1 MGAFCKEHSRQ
12 PWYVHSTLRIPDNR
26 EPDATSYR
34 HQIFNQKL
42 FKKILTEKF
51 ENNILLI
58 SEMPR
63 LPEVQ

>member
-12 PWYVHSTLRIPDNR
+12 RWYVHSTLRTPDNR
-26 EPDATSYR
+26 EPNATSNR

-51 ENNILLI
+51 ENIILFI
-58 SEMPR
+58 SGIPR
-63 LPEVQ
+63 LRAVQ